1 MFKNYVWLD
10 ENLSFMFVDL
20 QHINKFMNRIYF
32 MLLAVILFSCG
43 NSTQRQ
49 MAKNF
54 AVIFNDE
61 QGMLRKNNLG
71 DDYMKV
77 MENETSEK
85 IIYQDE
91 SMIKSS
97 YRFSEDEEYQF
108 TFLFNNQKLNDIFCD
123 VFLPKIEDGKYF
135 TEWMK
140 KKLNAKYTYQ
150 GEEKGIER
158 WEKNGISVELTNES
172 DLFEYGKVRVLYF
185 FTPTAEQLPM

>member
-1 MFKNYVWLD
+1 
-10 ENLSFMFVDL
+10 
-20 QHINKFMNRIYF
+20 MNRIYF
-32 MLLAVILFSCG
+32 ILLAVIFFSCG
-43 NSTQRQ
+43 NSAQRQ

-54 AVIFNDE
+54 AVVFNDE
-61 QGMLRKNNLG
+61 QGILRKNNLG

-77 MENETSEK
+77 MENETSER

-91 SMIKSS
+91 TMIKTS
-97 YRFSEDEEYQF
+97 YRFSQDEEYQF
-108 TFLFNNQKLNDIFCD
+108 TFLFSNQKLNDIFCD

-140 KKLNAKYTYQ
+140 KKLNAKYTYL
-150 GEEKGIER
+150 GEEKGTER